1 VDEYYY
7 PVPGERLDSYQPGL
21 EFYSEKED
29 KWVPS
34 GVKYAVM
41 RDSFTGLY
49 RKRIEAPAASVEEG

>member
-7 PVPGERLDSYQPGL
+7 PVPGERLEKYQPGL
-21 EFYSEKED
+21 EFYSETKR

-34 GVKYAVM
+34 GVKHAVM

-49 RKRIEAPAASVEEG
+49 RKRIEAPAASGEE